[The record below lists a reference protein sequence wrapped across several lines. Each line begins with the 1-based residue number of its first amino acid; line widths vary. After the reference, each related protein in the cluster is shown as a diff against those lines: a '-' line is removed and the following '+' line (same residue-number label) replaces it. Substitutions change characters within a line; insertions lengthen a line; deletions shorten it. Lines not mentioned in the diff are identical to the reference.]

1 MYNNP
6 YNSMY
11 NPMQPM
17 QPMNMPQGVN
27 PYMPQARQPAMELTR
42 VTGIQGAQAYQ
53 MPPNSTAALF
63 DSGCDIMYIKTTDGA
78 GFPTI
83 RMFDFKLHDDPPA
96 VPEYATKADLMA
108 LREELMANGKQ
119 PVRKP
124 EKSAKPDTAE

>member
-11 NPMQPM
+11 NPM

-83 RMFDFKLHDDPPA
+83 RTFEFKPYEEPA
-96 VPEYATKADLMA
+96 AMPAPEYATKADLMA

-119 PVRKP
+119 SVRKP